1 MHDQALVWNT
11 DTHLQVT
18 SLTARLRNLV
28 GIGSTAS
35 QLSASD
41 LWGTDEPLGSV
52 VVAHHWALDG
62 ESLSFESSVRDTLY
76 HFELEPLYD
85 TAGAIVG
92 VCGRAVPNP
101 ELGARF
107 HADVSGV
114 AERSA
119 GIGTWSEDLRTGGFS
134 ISDGLAT
141 LLGTDRSCVT
151 SSLRDFDH
159 PDERDAT
166 AREIEAMLREEHS
179 YTHDHRVL
187 CANGRIRM
195 VRERVRALYDDRGLP
210 FARIGTLV
218 DITEF
223 KLREAELA
231 ELAHYDALTRLPNRT
246 LLEERLT
253 TAVSRCG
260 RYDLRCAVLFIDL
273 DDFKAVNDSHGHA
286 LGDRLI
292 NSVGEHLMR
301 HVRTTDT
308 VSRLGGD
315 EFVVLIED
323 LMSDEAA
330 LDAARKI
337 LRSFDQP
344 FTIDGRHIAISASIG
359 VATFPR
365 CAHTPSDLIARADRE
380 MYAVKRNG
388 GRGVKLANGMP
399 EGLQKET
406 PAPTAE
412 NAACA
417 APSSPARHRFVT
429 HASTWLSG

>member
-1 MHDQALVWNT
+1 MQDQALVWNT

-28 GIGSTAS
+28 GIGSTTS

-85 TAGAIVG
+85 TAGTIVG
-92 VCGRAVPNP
+92 VCGRATPNAGI
-101 ELGARF
+101 GARF
-107 HADVSGV
+107 RADVAGA

-119 GIGTWSEDLRTGGFS
+119 GIGTWSEDLRTGAFS

-141 LLGTDRSCVT
+141 LLGTERGSMT
-151 SSLRDFDH
+151 LSLRDFDH

-166 AREIEAMLREEHS
+166 ARVIDTMLREEHA
-179 YTHDHRVL
+179 YTHDHRIL
-187 CANGRIRM
+187 CENGRIRM
-195 VRERVRALYDDRGLP
+195 VRERVRTLYDDRGMA

-231 ELAHYDALTRLPNRT
+231 ELAHYDALTRLPDRT

-253 TAVSRCG
+253 TALSRCG

-273 DDFKAVNDSHGHA
+273 DDFKIVNDSYGHA

-301 HVRTTDT
+301 HVRPTDT

-337 LRSFDQP
+337 LHSFDQP
-344 FTIDGRHIAISASIG
+344 FTIDGRRIAISASIG
-359 VATFPR
+359 IATFPR
-365 CAHTPSDLIARADRE
+365 CAHTPSDLIDRADRE
-380 MYAVKRNG
+380 MYTVKRNG
-388 GRGVKLANGMP
+388 GRGVKLANGAP

-417 APSSPARHRFVT
+417 APSSSARHLFAT
-429 HASTWLSG
+429 HASI

>member
-11 DTHLQVT
+11 DTNLQVT

-28 GIGSTAS
+28 GLGSTTS
-35 QLSASD
+35 GLSASD
-41 LWGTDEPLGSV
+41 LWRTDEPLGSV

-62 ESLSFESSVRDTLY
+62 ESLSFESSIRDTPY
-76 HFELEPLYD
+76 HFEIEPLYD

-92 VCGRAVPNP
+92 VCGRAVPNAG
-101 ELGARF
+101 LGARF
-107 HADVSGV
+107 RADVAGV

-119 GIGTWSEDLRTGGFS
+119 GIGTWSEDLRAGGLS

-141 LLGTDRSCVT
+141 LLGTDRGSVA
-151 SSLRDFDH
+151 SLRDFDH
-159 PDERDAT
+159 PDERDVT
-166 AREIEAMLREEHS
+166 AREIAAMLREEHA
-179 YTHDHRVL
+179 YTHDHRIL
-187 CANGRIRM
+187 CENGRIRM

-246 LLEERLT
+246 LLEERLA
-253 TAVSRCG
+253 TAVSRSG

-292 NSVGEHLMR
+292 NSVGEHLTR
-301 HVRTTDT
+301 HVRPTDT

-337 LRSFDQP
+337 LHSFDRP
-344 FTIDGRHIAISASIG
+344 FTIDGRRIAISASIG

-365 CAHTPSDLIARADRE
+365 CANTPSGLIDRADRE

-388 GRGVKLANGMP
+388 GRGVKLANGDRF
-399 EGLQKET
+399 EKET
-406 PAPTAE
+406 PTPTAE

-417 APSSPARHRFVT
+417 APSSPARHRFAT
-429 HASTWLSG
+429 HAST

>member
-1 MHDQALVWNT
+1 MHDQTLVWNT
-11 DTHLQVT
+11 DTHLRVT

-28 GIGSTAS
+28 GIGSTTS

-76 HFELEPLYD
+76 HFEIEPLYD
-85 TAGAIVG
+85 TKGAIVG

-101 ELGARF
+101 GMGARF
-107 HADVSGV
+107 HADVAGV

-134 ISDGLAT
+134 ISDGLAA
-141 LLGTDRSCVT
+141 LLGTGRDDVA
-151 SSLRDFDH
+151 SLRDFDH
-159 PDERDAT
+159 PDEREAT
-166 AREIEAMLREEHS
+166 AREIEALLGKEPA
-179 YTHDHRVL
+179 YTHDHRIL
-187 CANGRIRM
+187 CENGRIRM
-195 VRERVRALYDDRGLP
+195 VRERVRALYDDCGTA
-210 FARIGTLV
+210 FARIGTLI

-246 LLEERLT
+246 LLEERLA
-253 TAVSRCG
+253 TALSRCG
-260 RYDLRCAVLFIDL
+260 RYDLRCAVLFVDL
-273 DDFKAVNDSHGHA
+273 DDFKAVNDNHGHA
-286 LGDRLI
+286 VGDRLI

-301 HVRTTDT
+301 HVRPTDT
-308 VSRLGGD
+308 VSRVGGD
-315 EFVVLIED
+315 EFVVLIGD
-323 LMSDEAA
+323 LASDEAA

-337 LRSFDQP
+337 LQSFDQP
-344 FTIDGRHIAISASIG
+344 FAIDGQRIAISASIG

-365 CAHTPSDLIARADRE
+365 CAHTPRGLIDRADRE

-388 GRGVKLANGMP
+388 GRGVKLANGTF
-399 EGLQKET
+399 EDLQKET
-406 PAPTAE
+406 SAATTE

-417 APSSPARHRFVT
+417 ARSSPAQHRFVT
-429 HASTWLSG
+429 HASTQPSG